1 MRLAALLEAWRRLS
15 ARERILAGLA
25 CGALMLVV
33 LRYGVVAPYLAYT
46 AQLEERIERDV
57 QRLAK
62 MQRQRDR
69 AAEVQQRMRL
79 LEKQFAAAY
88 DQLVPGETPTLAAAR
103 LQERVQTFADRSG
116 LTLVTTQVMR
126 DKSLGSLRKTRV
138 QMTFRGD
145 TPAVADFLARVE
157 YADWLLS
164 VSRLDIGTSKRRRRR
179 RRRPTA
185 RPAARRLRLRWKA
198 FCGKAP
204 RGERPFRSPSKRW
217 EPSKHRKPRES
228 EPRVCVFGDFFISS
242 WRSSPS
248 VLSGRWPVP
257 GAGPCR
263 ASHRSRRAPQ
273 KKDRPATALP
283 ARAHPGRPAP
293 GPTDHR
299 QGPLFAGPQ
308 AAGRGPAARCQ
319 QQSRP
324 LRPRISPWSAFC

>member
-62 MQRQRDR
+62 MQRQRER
-69 AAEVQQRMRL
+69 AAAVQQRMRL

-164 VSRLDIGTSKRRRRR
+164 VSRLNIGTSKRRRRR
-179 RRRPTA
+179 RRQAA
-185 RPAARRLRLRWKA
+185 RPPLTITLEVE
-198 FCGKAP
+198 GIM
-204 RGERPFRSPSKRW
+204 
-217 EPSKHRKPRES
+217 RES
-228 EPRVCVFGDFFISS
+228 AQG
-242 WRSSPS
+242 
-248 VLSGRWPVP
+248 
-257 GAGPCR
+257 GA
-263 ASHRSRRAPQ
+263 
-273 KKDRPATALP
+273 ALQV
-283 ARAHPGRPAP
+283 ARKALGAK
-293 GPTDHR
+293 
-299 QGPLFAGPQ
+299 Q
-308 AAGRGPAARCQ
+308 AQEAKGE
-319 QQSRP
+319 
-324 LRPRISPWSAFC
+324 

>member
-1 MRLAALLEAWRRLS
+1 MRLDALLDTWRRLS
-15 ARERILAGLA
+15 SRERLLAGLA

-69 AAEVQQRMRL
+69 AAEVQQRMRT

-157 YADWLLS
+157 YEDWLLA

-179 RRRPTA
+179 RQAVRPPLTIT
-185 RPAARRLRLRWKA
+185 LEVE
-198 FCGKAP
+198 GIM
-204 RGERPFRSPSKRW
+204 
-217 EPSKHRKPRES
+217 RES
-228 EPRVCVFGDFFISS
+228 AQG
-242 WRSSPS
+242 
-248 VLSGRWPVP
+248 
-257 GAGPCR
+257 GA
-263 ASHRSRRAPQ
+263 
-273 KKDRPATALP
+273 ALQV
-283 ARAHPGRPAP
+283 AKQA
-293 GPTDHR
+293 
-299 QGPLFAGPQ
+299 QGAKGE
-308 AAGRGPAARCQ
+308 
-319 QQSRP
+319 
-324 LRPRISPWSAFC
+324 

>member
-1 MRLAALLEAWRRLS
+1 MRLAALREAWQRLS
-15 ARERILAGLA
+15 ARERLLAGLA

-69 AAEVQQRMRL
+69 AAAVQRRMRL
-79 LEKQFAAAY
+79 LEKQFTAAY
-88 DQLVPGETPTLAAAR
+88 DKLVPGETPTLAAAQ

-157 YADWLLS
+157 YEDWLLA

-179 RRRPTA
+179 RQTA
-185 RPAARRLRLRWKA
+185 RPPLTITLEVE
-198 FCGKAP
+198 GIM
-204 RGERPFRSPSKRW
+204 
-217 EPSKHRKPRES
+217 RES
-228 EPRVCVFGDFFISS
+228 AQG
-242 WRSSPS
+242 
-248 VLSGRWPVP
+248 
-257 GAGPCR
+257 GA
-263 ASHRSRRAPQ
+263 ALQVA
-273 KKDRPATALP
+273 KKDQ
-283 ARAHPGRPAP
+283 RAKGE
-293 GPTDHR
+293 
-299 QGPLFAGPQ
+299 
-308 AAGRGPAARCQ
+308 
-319 QQSRP
+319 
-324 LRPRISPWSAFC
+324 